1 MTDDSVK
8 PGRPVR
14 PTIRDVARLAN
25 VSIGTVSAVLN
36 NSARPVAAD
45 TRAHVLRCI
54 AELNF
59 EPNNAARS
67 LKHQRISSIGF
78 IVPDLGNAFFADVAE
93 GIQGVLDHLDCLLVL
108 CMTWADT
115 QREEYYAQV
124 LRTQR
129 LNGVIYLSGTGLPSP
144 SLMRLAQQGA
154 VVFVDECLPGI
165 DAPFISAQN
174 LLGAR
179 AMAQYVL
186 GRGHR
191 RLAVL
196 GGPRGLW
203 TSEQR
208 LAGFREAFA
217 AADIMPDSVPV
228 LSGDYTEASGSRA
241 ADTIINLSATE
252 RPTAVLCANDLIA
265 IGFIRRC
272 RERGIAVPEHIS
284 VTGFDDI
291 PAARLLSPALT
302 TVRQPGNAMGR
313 AAATLLLQR
322 IGALPD
328 APCPSEFST
337 ELRIRHSVGQ
347 GPSA

>member
-1 MTDDSVK
+1 MSDDSSK
-8 PGRPVR
+8 ALSAAR
-14 PTIRDVARLAN
+14 PTIRDVARLAK
-25 VSIGTVSAVLN
+25 VSIGTVSAVIN
-36 NSARPVAAD
+36 NSERPVATD
-45 TRAHVLRCI
+45 TRDHVLRCI

-93 GIQGVLDHLDCLLVL
+93 GIQGVLDHVDCLLVL
-108 CMTWADT
+108 CMTWSDT

-144 SLMRLAQQGA
+144 SLISLAQKGA

-165 DAPFISAQN
+165 DVPFISSQN
-174 LLGAR
+174 LIGAR
-179 AMAQYVL
+179 TLAQYVL

-191 RLAVL
+191 RLAIV

-208 LAGFREAFA
+208 QAGFREAFA
-217 AADIMPDSVPV
+217 GATIVPDSVPV
-228 LSGDYTEASGSRA
+228 FRGDYTEASGRRA
-241 ADTIINLSATE
+241 ADEVIALPAHQ
-252 RPTAVLCANDLIA
+252 RPTAVLCANDLMA

-272 RERGIAVPEHIS
+272 RERDIAVPQQIS

-291 PAARLLSPALT
+291 PEARLINPELT

-313 AAATLLLQR
+313 AAANLLLQR

-328 APCPSEFST
+328 APGQSDFPT
-337 ELRIRHSVGQ
+337 ELCIRHSVAP
-347 GPSA
+347 GPEA

>member
-1 MTDDSVK
+1 MIDDSSL
-8 PGRPVR
+8 PPRAAR
-14 PTIRDVARLAN
+14 PTIRDVARLAK
-25 VSIGTVSAVLN
+25 VSIGTVSAVIN

-45 TRAHVLRCI
+45 TRLHVLRCI

-59 EPNNAARS
+59 EPNNAARN

-78 IVPDLGNAFFADVAE
+78 IVPDLGNAFFVDVAQ
-93 GIQGVLDHLDCLLVL
+93 GIQSVLDNLDCLLVL

-115 QREEYYAQV
+115 RREEYYAKV

-144 SLMRLAQQGA
+144 SLVSLATKGS

-165 DAPFISAQN
+165 DVPFVSSQN
-174 LLGAR
+174 LIGAR
-179 AMAQYVL
+179 SLAQYVL
-186 GRGHR
+186 GQGHR
-191 RLAVL
+191 RLAII

-208 LAGFREAFA
+208 QAGFREAFA
-217 AADIMPDSVPV
+217 GAGMVADTVPV
-228 LSGDYTEASGSRA
+228 FRGDYTEQSGRRA
-241 ADTIINLSATE
+241 ADEICALAPAG
-252 RPTAVLCANDLIA
+252 RPTAVLCANDLMA

-272 RERGIAVPEHIS
+272 RELAIDVPQQIS

-291 PAARLLSPALT
+291 PEARLLSPELT
-302 TVRQPGNAMGR
+302 TVRQPGYAMGR

-322 IGALPD
+322 IGALAD
-328 APCPSEFST
+328 APGQSEFAT
-337 ELRIRHSVGQ
+337 ELCIRHSVSCLV
-347 GPSA
+347 PA